1 MYKEFGAEY
10 KFFPKTFILPSEFG
24 EFKNAFGNKRAN
36 NRPVFIVKPEAG
48 CQGRGI
54 FLTNNPDDLNP
65 DDHYVAQ

>member
-36 NRPVFIVKPEAG
+36 NRPVFIVKPESLS
-48 CQGRGI
+48 QGKGI
-54 FLTNNPDDLNP
+54 FLTKRLENLDPD
-65 DDHYVAQ
+65 